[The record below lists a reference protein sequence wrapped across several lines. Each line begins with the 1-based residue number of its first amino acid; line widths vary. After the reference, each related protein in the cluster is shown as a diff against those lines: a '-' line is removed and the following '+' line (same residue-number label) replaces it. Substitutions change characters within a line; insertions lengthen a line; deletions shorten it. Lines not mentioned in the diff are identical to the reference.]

1 MPSPSELIQARWL
14 APDPRI
20 LGLIEGAE
28 WSAHNIP
35 LTEGRS
41 TIKDPG
47 QLLIGEEPRTLA
59 IKRNLDIFL
68 DARPGPSSEYKGRL
82 IDLGCLEGGVSFE
95 MASAGFDVLG
105 VEGRRA
111 NYDKCQL
118 IEEYFQ
124 LPNLRFE
131 HLDVK
136 DLSLES
142 HGLFDAVVCC
152 GLLYHLDDPVAF
164 LHKLSNL
171 THDTSVLFLD
181 THIAPSEQAL
191 EHCVFRESLS
201 DFEEIDHEDRVYP
214 GRWYA
219 EYPRAGH
226 SHNPW
231 ASVSNYRSFWPTQT
245 ALIAALE
252 DAGFRFVYEL
262 HGSRPIREEADLK
275 LRYSRVYLIALKQ
288 GYFRERS
295 F

>member
-1 MPSPSELIQARWL
+1 MPSPFELIQTRWRT
-14 APDPRI
+14 PDPQI
-20 LGLIEGAE
+20 LARIEGEE

-35 LTEGRS
+35 LSEGSS
-41 TIKDPG
+41 TIKDPN

-68 DARPGPSSEYKGRL
+68 DPRSGSSPGYKGRL

-95 MASAGFDVLG
+95 MARDGFDVLG

-118 IEEYFQ
+118 IEDYYQ
-124 LPNLRFE
+124 LPNLRFL

-136 DLSLES
+136 ELSPRS

-152 GLLYHLDDPVAF
+152 GLLYHLDDPFAF
-164 LHKLSNL
+164 LHKLSSV
-171 THDTSVLFLD
+171 THEKSVIFLD
-181 THIAPSEQAL
+181 THVAPSAQIL
-191 EHCVFRESLS
+191 DHCVFRDSLS
-201 DFEEIDHEDRVYP
+201 DFEELLHEGRVYP

-219 EYPRAGH
+219 EYPQAGY

-231 ASVSNYRSFWPTQT
+231 ASVSNYRSFWPTQA
-245 ALIAALE
+245 ALIAALD

-262 HGSRPIREEADLK
+262 HGSRPVREEADLK

-288 GYFRERS
+288 EYFRERL